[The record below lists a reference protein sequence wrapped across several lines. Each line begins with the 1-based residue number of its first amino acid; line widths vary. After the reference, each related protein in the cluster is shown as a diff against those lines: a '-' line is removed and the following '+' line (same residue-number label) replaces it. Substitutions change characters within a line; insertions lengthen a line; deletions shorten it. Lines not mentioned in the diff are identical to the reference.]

1 MPISF
6 FAVLRCLG
14 AERVVE
20 KTKST
25 RGRCAALRIVQP
37 TKFLFIFMSFSSSSL
52 SLLLLS
58 IATAAPSFGAR
69 ALDSAPP
76 RRVGFGAQCG
86 DRQHPSCCEIK

>member
-20 KTKST
+20 KNEVH
-25 RGRCAALRIVQP
+25 LRPVRRVANRSANEVSFYLHVFF
-37 TKFLFIFMSFSSSSL
+37 FLFSVFAVVEHRHRRSEFR
-52 SLLLLS
+52 
-58 IATAAPSFGAR
+58 GACAR
-69 ALDSAPP
+69 LGTP
-76 RRVGFGAQCG
+76 RRAGFGAQCG